1 MLGSSICQPMQLS
14 RIGRWAIRSGVW
26 LVGAGYLFME
36 AREVVATRQIANITI
51 FALLFV
57 LGSHQ
62 LSTSRLHLSLDR
74 LAVAARCYRFS
85 TLMFLASL
93 MAVFDAAL
101 DFLIGSLPINTL
113 PEPIL
118 GSLFVLGWL
127 VNLIAVLLSIRS
139 LEQYLPV
146 MFEGLNPRLED
157 WSNAADPAGRNT

>member
-1 MLGSSICQPMQLS
+1 MQLS
-14 RIGRWAIRSGVW
+14 RIGRWAIRIGIW

-74 LAVAARCYRFS
+74 LAVAARCYRCS

-101 DFLIGSLPINTL
+101 DFLIGSLPASHL
-113 PEPIL
+113 PGPIWE
-118 GSLFVLGWL
+118 SLFVLGWF
-127 VNLIAVLLSIRS
+127 VNLIAVLLAIRS
-139 LEQYLPV
+139 MEHYLPV
-146 MFEGLNPRLED
+146 IFEGLNPRLED
-157 WSNAADPAGRNT
+157 WTNDADSTGRDR